1 MLAAVLGMS
10 VQSCSKDDYQSRIK
24 ELIINENNYKFDS
37 DGGSYEKEYRGEDLS
52 CFKVSSNAD
61 WCTATIDFAKSTMT
75 VIVDENETFDPRTAT
90 VTISDIVD
98 GVSKRSFTVSQGQC
112 DAIQTGQNSYKV
124 KTDGGTVSIKLLT
137 NVSYKVAVTY
147 DEVAKDWITVRSQ
160 TRGLVEKTVELDVA
174 KNTSQQDR
182 NAAVRIY
189 DEKSGVENRVLI
201 TQEFTDYMDID
212 PIEYEID
219 ERGGIVSV
227 NVKSNA
233 DWDCFVEPE
242 DTWVKKQTVK
252 TVSDEIKT
260 QSFTISPFTEKKTK
274 RVTTVSFSNYF
285 NKEIDVTIT
294 QTHYLYFED
303 SSVELMKGE
312 SKTLTPVNEKKWG
325 LTWSSSDESVATV
338 DENGKVTGVAGG
350 GAVITVTSEDGNHT
364 DQIAISVQEPKD
376 LKDNLVGSNEPGY
389 ESVDG
394 VKVMTSLDCTITNNS
409 DNTIQLDEVS
419 LYCDGEYKK
428 SKALNRTLNKEGGSY
443 TYTFPIDIEYEE
455 IPDNPEEGG
464 KPSEGESTEEKS
476 NDESSNGSRAGTRDD
491 SETKKKPKENTH
503 KYQVVWDYTYGGEKF
518 KFYYPE
524 STETKKASTR
534 RKNKS
539 YNKTIQRLQKKYI
552 K

>member
-1 MLAAVLGMS
+1 MKTIRLIGMCILAAMLGMS

-52 CFKVSSNAD
+52 CYKITSNAD
-61 WCTATIDFAKSTMT
+61 WCKASIDFAKSTMT

-112 DAIQTGQNSYKV
+112 DAIQTGENSYTV
-124 KTDGGTVSIKLLT
+124 KTDGGTVSIKVQS

-174 KNTSQQDR
+174 KNTSQKVR

-189 DEKSGVENRVLI
+189 DEKSGVEDRVLI

-274 RVTTVSFSNYF
+274 RVTIVSFSNYF
-285 NKEIDVTIT
+285 DKEVDVTIT

-338 DENGKVTGVAGG
+338 DENGKVTAVAGG

-364 DQIAISVQEPKD
+364 DQIAVSVQEPKD

-389 ESVDG
+389 ESVLG

-455 IPDNPEEGG
+455 IPDNPEEEE

-491 SETKKKPKENTH
+491 SETKGKPKVNTH

-518 KFYYPE
+518 KFTYPE
-524 STETKKASTR
+524 STSSTKASTR
-534 RKNKS
+534 RAS
-539 YNKTIQRLQKKYI
+539 TRRR
-552 K
+552 

>member
-37 DGGSYEKEYRGEDLS
+37 DGGSYKREYRGEDLS

-112 DAIQTGQNSYKV
+112 DAIQTGKNSYKV

-137 NVSYKVAVTY
+137 NVSYKVAVIY

-274 RVTTVSFSNYF
+274 RVTTVTFSNYF
-285 NKEIDVTIT
+285 NKEVDVTIT

-534 RKNKS
+534 RAS
-539 YNKTIQRLQKKYI
+539 TRRR
-552 K
+552 

>member
-1 MLAAVLGMS
+1 MKTIKLIGMCILAAVLGMS

-37 DGGSYEKEYRGEDLS
+37 DGGSYKREYRGEDLS

-75 VIVDENETFDPRTAT
+75 VTVDENETFDPRTAT
-90 VTISDIVD
+90 VTISDVVD
-98 GVSKRSFTVSQGQC
+98 GVSKRTFTVSQAQC
-112 DAIQTGQNSYKV
+112 DAIQTGKNSYTV
-124 KTDGGTVSIKLLT
+124 KTDGGTVSIKVQS
-137 NVSYKVAVTY
+137 NVSYKVDIAY
-147 DEVAKDWITVRSQ
+147 DEVAKDWITVPSSK
-160 TRGLVEKTVELDVA
+160 TRGLVETTVVLEVA
-174 KNTSQQDR
+174 KNTSQKVR

-189 DEKSGVENRVLI
+189 NEKSGVEDRVLI
-201 TQEFTDYMDID
+201 TQEFTDYLDID

-219 ERGGIVSV
+219 ERGGTVSV

-242 DTWVKKQTVK
+242 DTWAKKQTVK

-260 QSFTISPFTEKKTK
+260 QSFTISPFTEKKSK

-285 NKEIDVTIT
+285 DKEIDVTIT

-312 SKTLTPVNEKKWG
+312 SKTLTPVNVKKWG

-389 ESVDG
+389 TYIDDI
-394 VKVMTSLDCTITNNS
+394 KVMNSLKCTITNNS
-409 DNTIQLDEVS
+409 ENSILLNEVT
-419 LYCDGEYKK
+419 LYRDG
-428 SKALNRTLNKEGGSY
+428 KALEAYSLNELVDGNGGKFFY
-443 TYTFPIDIEYEE
+443 KFDIEIEYEE
-455 IPDNPEEGG
+455 IPDNPKEEE

-476 NDESSNGSRAGTRDD
+476 TDESSNGSRAGTRDD

-518 KFYYPE
+518 KFTYPE

-534 RKNKS
+534 RAS
-539 YNKTIQRLQKKYI
+539 TRRR
-552 K
+552 

>member
-1 MLAAVLGMS
+1 
-10 VQSCSKDDYQSRIK
+10 
-24 ELIINENNYKFDS
+24 
-37 DGGSYEKEYRGEDLS
+37 
-52 CFKVSSNAD
+52 
-61 WCTATIDFAKSTMT
+61 MT
-75 VIVDENETFDPRTAT
+75 VTVDENETFDPRTAT

-112 DAIQTGQNSYKV
+112 DAIQTGENSYTV

-137 NVSYKVAVTY
+137 NVSYKVAITY

-174 KNTSQQDR
+174 KNTSQKVR
-182 NAAVRIY
+182 NASVRIY
-189 DEKSGVENRVLI
+189 DEKSGVEDRVLI

-274 RVTTVSFSNYF
+274 RVTIVSFSNYF

-312 SKTLTPVNEKKWG
+312 SKTLTPVNEKKWK

-455 IPDNPEEGG
+455 IPDNPEEEE

-534 RKNKS
+534 RAS
-539 YNKTIQRLQKKYI
+539 TRRR
-552 K
+552 

>member
-1 MLAAVLGMS
+1 MKTIKLIGMCILAAVLGMS

-52 CFKVSSNAD
+52 CYKITSNAD
-61 WCTATIDFAKSTMT
+61 WCKASIDFAKSTMT

-112 DAIQTGQNSYKV
+112 DAIQTGENSYTV

-174 KNTSQQDR
+174 KNTSQKVR
-182 NAAVRIY
+182 NASVRIY
-189 DEKSGVENRVLI
+189 DEKSGVEDRVLI

-274 RVTTVSFSNYF
+274 RVTIVSFSNYF
-285 NKEIDVTIT
+285 DKEIDVTIT

-455 IPDNPEEGG
+455 IPDNPEEGE

-534 RKNKS
+534 RAS
-539 YNKTIQRLQKKYI
+539 TRRR
-552 K
+552 

>member
-1 MLAAVLGMS
+1 MKTIKLIGMCILAAVLGMS

-37 DGGSYEKEYRGEDLS
+37 DGGSYKREYRGEDLS

-75 VIVDENETFDPRTAT
+75 VTVDENETFDPRTAT
-90 VTISDIVD
+90 VTISDVVD
-98 GVSKRSFTVSQGQC
+98 GVSKRTFTVSQAQC
-112 DAIQTGQNSYKV
+112 DAIQTGKNSYTV
-124 KTDGGTVSIKLLT
+124 KTDGGTVSIKVQS
-137 NVSYKVAVTY
+137 NVSYKVDIAY
-147 DEVAKDWITVRSQ
+147 DEVAKDWITVPSSK
-160 TRGLVEKTVELDVA
+160 TRGLVETTVVLEVA
-174 KNTSQQDR
+174 KNTSQKVR

-189 DEKSGVENRVLI
+189 NEKSGVEDRVLI
-201 TQEFTDYMDID
+201 TQEFTDYLDID

-219 ERGGIVSV
+219 ERGGTVSV

-242 DTWVKKQTVK
+242 DTWAKKQTVK

-260 QSFTISPFTEKKTK
+260 QSFTISPFTEKKSK

-312 SKTLTPVNEKKWG
+312 SKTLTPVNVKKWG

-389 ESVDG
+389 TYIDDI
-394 VKVMTSLDCTITNNS
+394 KVMNSLKCTITNNS
-409 DNTIQLDEVS
+409 ENSILLNEVT
-419 LYCDGEYKK
+419 LYRDG
-428 SKALNRTLNKEGGSY
+428 KALEAYSLNELVDGNGGKFFY
-443 TYTFPIDIEYEE
+443 KFDIEIEYEE
-455 IPDNPEEGG
+455 IPDNPKEEE

-476 NDESSNGSRAGTRDD
+476 TDESSNGSRAGTRDD

-518 KFYYPE
+518 KFTYPE

-534 RKNKS
+534 RAS
-539 YNKTIQRLQKKYI
+539 TRRR
-552 K
+552 

>member
-1 MLAAVLGMS
+1 MKTIKLIGMCMLAAVLGMS

-112 DAIQTGQNSYKV
+112 DAIQTGKNSYKV

-137 NVSYKVAVTY
+137 NVSYKVAVIY

-174 KNTSQQDR
+174 KNTSQKDR

-189 DEKSGVENRVLI
+189 DEKSGVEDRVLI

-534 RKNKS
+534 RAS
-539 YNKTIQRLQKKYI
+539 TRRR
-552 K
+552 

>member
-1 MLAAVLGMS
+1 MKTIKLIGMCILAAVLGMS

-52 CFKVSSNAD
+52 CYKITSNAD
-61 WCTATIDFAKSTMT
+61 WCKASIDFAKSTMT

-112 DAIQTGQNSYKV
+112 DAIQTGENSYTV

-174 KNTSQQDR
+174 KNTSQKVR
-182 NAAVRIY
+182 NASVRIY
-189 DEKSGVENRVLI
+189 DEKSGVEDRVLI
-201 TQEFTDYMDID
+201 TQEFKDYMDID

-242 DTWVKKQTVK
+242 DTWAKKQTVK

-260 QSFTISPFTEKKTK
+260 QTFTISPFTEKKTK
-274 RVTTVSFSNYF
+274 RVTTVTFSNYF
-285 NKEIDVTIT
+285 DKEVDVTIT

-491 SETKKKPKENTH
+491 SETKKKPKDMEVRSLN
-503 KYQVVWDYTYGGEKF
+503 
-518 KFYYPE
+518 
-524 STETKKASTR
+524 S
-534 RKNKS
+534 
-539 YNKTIQRLQKKYI
+539 TIQNQRRLKKHLPAELLPEGDNL
-552 K
+552 

>member
-1 MLAAVLGMS
+1 MKTIKLIGMCILAAVLGMS

-24 ELIINENNYKFDS
+24 ELIINENNYNFDS
-37 DGGSYEKEYRGEDLS
+37 DGGSYKREYRGEDLS

-75 VIVDENETFDPRTAT
+75 VTVDENETFDPRTAT
-90 VTISDIVD
+90 VTISDVVD
-98 GVSKRSFTVSQGQC
+98 GVSKRTFTVSQAQC
-112 DAIQTGQNSYKV
+112 DAIQTGKNSYTV
-124 KTDGGTVSIKLLT
+124 KTDGGTVSIKVQS
-137 NVSYKVAVTY
+137 NVSYKVDIAY
-147 DEVAKDWITVRSQ
+147 DEVAKDWITVPSSK
-160 TRGLVEKTVELDVA
+160 TRGLVETTVVLEVA
-174 KNTSQQDR
+174 KNTSQKVR

-189 DEKSGVENRVLI
+189 NEKSGVEDRVLI
-201 TQEFTDYMDID
+201 TQEFTDYLDID

-219 ERGGIVSV
+219 ERGGTVSV

-242 DTWVKKQTVK
+242 DTWAKKQTVK

-260 QSFTISPFTEKKTK
+260 QSFTISPFTEKKSK

-285 NKEIDVTIT
+285 DKEIDVTIT

-312 SKTLTPVNEKKWG
+312 SKTLTPVNVKKWG

-389 ESVDG
+389 TYIDDI
-394 VKVMTSLDCTITNNS
+394 KVMNSLKCTITNNS
-409 DNTIQLDEVS
+409 ENSILLNEVT
-419 LYCDGEYKK
+419 LYRDG
-428 SKALNRTLNKEGGSY
+428 KALEAYSLNELVDGNGGKFFY
-443 TYTFPIDIEYEE
+443 KFDIEIEYEE
-455 IPDNPEEGG
+455 IPDNPKEEE

-476 NDESSNGSRAGTRDD
+476 TDESSNGSRAGTRDD

-518 KFYYPE
+518 KFTYPE

-534 RKNKS
+534 RAS
-539 YNKTIQRLQKKYI
+539 TRRR
-552 K
+552 

>member
-1 MLAAVLGMS
+1 MKTIKLIGMCILAAVLGMS

-52 CFKVSSNAD
+52 CYKITSNAD
-61 WCTATIDFAKSTMT
+61 WCKASIDFAKSTMT

-112 DAIQTGQNSYKV
+112 DAIQTGENSYTV

-174 KNTSQQDR
+174 KNTSQKDR
-182 NAAVRIY
+182 NASVRIY
-189 DEKSGVENRVLI
+189 DEKSGVEDRVLI
-201 TQEFTDYMDID
+201 TQEFKDYMDID

-242 DTWVKKQTVK
+242 DTWAKKQTVK

-260 QSFTISPFTEKKTK
+260 QTFTISPFTEKKTK
-274 RVTTVSFSNYF
+274 RVTTVTFSNYF
-285 NKEIDVTIT
+285 DKEVDVTIT

-534 RKNKS
+534 RAS
-539 YNKTIQRLQKKYI
+539 TRRR
-552 K
+552 

>member
-1 MLAAVLGMS
+1 MKTIKLIGMCMLAAVLGMS

-37 DGGSYEKEYRGEDLS
+37 DGGSYKREYRGEDLS

-112 DAIQTGQNSYKV
+112 DAIQTGKNSYKV

-147 DEVAKDWITVRSQ
+147 DEVAKDWITVSSQ

-174 KNTSQQDR
+174 KNTSQKDR

-189 DEKSGVENRVLI
+189 DEKSGVEDRVLI

-274 RVTTVSFSNYF
+274 RVTIVSFSNYF

-312 SKTLTPVNEKKWG
+312 SMTLTPVNVKKWG

-409 DNTIQLDEVS
+409 DNTIQLNEVS

-518 KFYYPE
+518 KFTYPE
-524 STETKKASTR
+524 STGSTKASTR
-534 RKNKS
+534 RAS
-539 YNKTIQRLQKKYI
+539 TRRR
-552 K
+552 

>member
-52 CFKVSSNAD
+52 CYKITSDAD
-61 WCTATIDFAKSTMT
+61 WCKASIDFAKSTMT

-112 DAIQTGQNSYKV
+112 DAIQTGENSYTV

-174 KNTSQQDR
+174 KNTSQKVR
-182 NAAVRIY
+182 NASVRIY
-189 DEKSGVENRVLI
+189 DEKSGVEDRVLI

-274 RVTTVSFSNYF
+274 RVTIVSFSNYF
-285 NKEIDVTIT
+285 DKEVDVTIT

-312 SKTLTPVNEKKWG
+312 SKTLTPVNEKKWK

-338 DENGKVTGVAGG
+338 DENGKVTAVAGG

-364 DQIAISVQEPKD
+364 DQIAVSVQEPKD
-376 LKDNLVGSNEPGY
+376 LKDNLVGSHEAEYKY
-389 ESVDG
+389 EDG
-394 VKVMTSLDCTITNNS
+394 VKVLSSLAYTITNNS
-409 DNTIQLDEVS
+409 EYTIGLNEVT
-419 LYCDGEYKK
+419 LYCDGNPIDGKTP
-428 SKALNRTLNKEGGSY
+428 NRSISAGGSY
-443 TYTFPIDIEYEE
+443 TSTFLIETEYEE
-455 IPDNPEEGG
+455 IPDNPEEEE
-464 KPSEGESTEEKS
+464 KPSEGESTEENS

-503 KYQVVWDYTYGGEKF
+503 KYYVVWDYTYGGENF
-518 KFYYPE
+518 KFTYPE

-534 RKNKS
+534 RAS
-539 YNKTIQRLQKKYI
+539 TRRR
-552 K
+552 

>member
-52 CFKVSSNAD
+52 CYKITSNAD
-61 WCTATIDFAKSTMT
+61 WCKASIDFAKSTMT

-112 DAIQTGQNSYKV
+112 DAIQTGKNSYKV

-174 KNTSQQDR
+174 KNTSQKDR

-189 DEKSGVENRVLI
+189 DEKSGVEDRVLI

-350 GAVITVTSEDGNHT
+350 GAVITVTSEDGDHT

-534 RKNKS
+534 RAS
-539 YNKTIQRLQKKYI
+539 TRRR
-552 K
+552 

>member
-1 MLAAVLGMS
+1 
-10 VQSCSKDDYQSRIK
+10 
-24 ELIINENNYKFDS
+24 
-37 DGGSYEKEYRGEDLS
+37 
-52 CFKVSSNAD
+52 
-61 WCTATIDFAKSTMT
+61 
-75 VIVDENETFDPRTAT
+75 
-90 VTISDIVD
+90 
-98 GVSKRSFTVSQGQC
+98 
-112 DAIQTGQNSYKV
+112 
-124 KTDGGTVSIKLLT
+124 
-137 NVSYKVAVTY
+137 
-147 DEVAKDWITVRSQ
+147 
-160 TRGLVEKTVELDVA
+160 
-174 KNTSQQDR
+174 
-182 NAAVRIY
+182 
-189 DEKSGVENRVLI
+189 
-201 TQEFTDYMDID
+201 
-212 PIEYEID
+212 
-219 ERGGIVSV
+219 
-227 NVKSNA
+227 
-233 DWDCFVEPE
+233 
-242 DTWVKKQTVK
+242 
-252 TVSDEIKT
+252 
-260 QSFTISPFTEKKTK
+260 
-274 RVTTVSFSNYF
+274 VSFSNYF
-285 NKEIDVTIT
+285 DKEIDVTIT

-312 SKTLTPVNEKKWG
+312 SKTLTPVNVKKWE

-338 DENGKVTGVAGG
+338 DENGKVTAVAGG
-350 GAVITVTSEDGNHT
+350 GAVITVTSKDGNHT
-364 DQIAISVQEPKD
+364 DQIAVSVQEPKD

-534 RKNKS
+534 RAS
-539 YNKTIQRLQKKYI
+539 TRRR
-552 K
+552 

>member
-1 MLAAVLGMS
+1 MKTIKLIGMCILAAVLGMS

-37 DGGSYEKEYRGEDLS
+37 DGGSYKREYRGEDLS

-112 DAIQTGQNSYKV
+112 DAIQTGKNSYKV

-137 NVSYKVAVTY
+137 NVSYKVAVIY

-274 RVTTVSFSNYF
+274 RVTTVTFSNYF
-285 NKEIDVTIT
+285 NKEVDVTIT

-534 RKNKS
+534 RAS
-539 YNKTIQRLQKKYI
+539 TRRR
-552 K
+552 

>member
-52 CFKVSSNAD
+52 CYKITSNAD
-61 WCTATIDFAKSTMT
+61 WCKASIDFAKSTMT

-112 DAIQTGQNSYKV
+112 DAIQTGENSYTV

-174 KNTSQQDR
+174 KNTSQKVR
-182 NAAVRIY
+182 NASVRIY
-189 DEKSGVENRVLI
+189 DEKSGVEDRVLI

-274 RVTTVSFSNYF
+274 RVTIVSFSNYF
-285 NKEIDVTIT
+285 DKEIDVTIT

-312 SKTLTPVNEKKWG
+312 SKTLTPVNEKKWK

-338 DENGKVTGVAGG
+338 DENGKVTAVAGG

-376 LKDNLVGSNEPGY
+376 LKDNLVGSHEAEYKY
-389 ESVDG
+389 EDG
-394 VKVMTSLDCTITNNS
+394 VKVLSSLAYTITNNS
-409 DNTIQLDEVS
+409 EYTIGLNEVT
-419 LYCDGEYKK
+419 LYCDGNPIDGKTP
-428 SKALNRTLNKEGGSY
+428 NRSISAGGSY
-443 TYTFPIDIEYEE
+443 TSTFLIKTEYEE
-455 IPDNPEEGG
+455 IPDNPEEEE
-464 KPSEGESTEEKS
+464 KPSDGESTEENS
-476 NDESSNGSRAGTRDD
+476 TDESSNGSRAGTRDD
-491 SETKKKPKENTH
+491 SETKGKPKVNTH
-503 KYQVVWDYTYGGEKF
+503 KYYVVWDYTYGGKPF
-518 KFYYPE
+518 KFTYPE
-524 STETKKASTR
+524 SIETTKASTR
-534 RKNKS
+534 RAS
-539 YNKTIQRLQKKYI
+539 TRRR
-552 K
+552 

>member
-37 DGGSYEKEYRGEDLS
+37 DGGSYKREYRGEDLS

-112 DAIQTGQNSYKV
+112 DAIQTGKNSYKV

-174 KNTSQQDR
+174 KNTSQKDR

-189 DEKSGVENRVLI
+189 DEKSGVEDRVLI

-274 RVTTVSFSNYF
+274 RVTIVSFSNYF
-285 NKEIDVTIT
+285 NKEVDVTIT

-534 RKNKS
+534 RAS
-539 YNKTIQRLQKKYI
+539 TRRR
-552 K
+552 

>member
-1 MLAAVLGMS
+1 MKTIKLIGVCMLAAVLGMS

-112 DAIQTGQNSYKV
+112 DAIQTGKNSYKV

-137 NVSYKVAVTY
+137 NVSYKVAVIY

-174 KNTSQQDR
+174 KNTSQKDR

-260 QSFTISPFTEKKTK
+260 QTFTISPFTEKKTK

-534 RKNKS
+534 RAS
-539 YNKTIQRLQKKYI
+539 TRRR
-552 K
+552 

>member
-174 KNTSQQDR
+174 KNTSQKDR

-189 DEKSGVENRVLI
+189 DEKSGVEDRVLI

-274 RVTTVSFSNYF
+274 RVTIVSFSNYF
-285 NKEIDVTIT
+285 DKEIDVTIT

-325 LTWSSSDESVATV
+325 VTWSSSDESVATV

-534 RKNKS
+534 RAS
-539 YNKTIQRLQKKYI
+539 TRRR
-552 K
+552 

>member
-1 MLAAVLGMS
+1 MKTIKLIGMCMLAAVLGMS

-52 CFKVSSNAD
+52 CYKITSNAD
-61 WCTATIDFAKSTMT
+61 WCKASIDFAKSTMT

-112 DAIQTGQNSYKV
+112 DAIQTGENSYTV

-174 KNTSQQDR
+174 KNTSQKVR
-182 NAAVRIY
+182 NASVRIY
-189 DEKSGVENRVLI
+189 DEKSGVEDRVLI

-260 QSFTISPFTEKKTK
+260 QSFTISPFTEKKAK
-274 RVTTVSFSNYF
+274 RVTIVSFSNYF
-285 NKEIDVTIT
+285 DKEIDVTIT

-312 SKTLTPVNEKKWG
+312 SKTLTPVNVKKWG

-376 LKDNLVGSNEPGY
+376 LKDNLVGSHEAEYKY
-389 ESVDG
+389 EDG
-394 VKVMTSLDCTITNNS
+394 VKVLSSLAYTITNNS
-409 DNTIQLDEVS
+409 EYTIGLNEVT
-419 LYCDGEYKK
+419 LYCDGNPIDGKTP
-428 SKALNRTLNKEGGSY
+428 NRSISAGGSY
-443 TYTFPIDIEYEE
+443 TSTFLIKTEYEE
-455 IPDNPEEGG
+455 IPDNPEEEE
-464 KPSEGESTEEKS
+464 KPSDGESTEENS
-476 NDESSNGSRAGTRDD
+476 TDESSNGSRAGTRDD
-491 SETKKKPKENTH
+491 SETKGKPKVNTH
-503 KYQVVWDYTYGGEKF
+503 KYYVVWDYTYGGKPF
-518 KFYYPE
+518 KFTYPE
-524 STETKKASTR
+524 SIETTKASTR
-534 RKNKS
+534 RAS
-539 YNKTIQRLQKKYI
+539 TRRR
-552 K
+552 

>member
-1 MLAAVLGMS
+1 MKTIKLIGMCILAAVLGMS

-37 DGGSYEKEYRGEDLS
+37 DGGSYAKEYRGEDLS
-52 CFKVSSNAD
+52 CYKITSNAD
-61 WCTATIDFAKSTMT
+61 WCKASIDFAKSTMT

-112 DAIQTGQNSYKV
+112 DAIQTGENSYTV

-174 KNTSQQDR
+174 KNTSQKVR

-189 DEKSGVENRVLI
+189 DEKSGVEDRVLI

-233 DWDCFVEPE
+233 DWDCFVNPE
-242 DTWVKKQTVK
+242 DTWAKIQTVK

-260 QSFTISPFTEKKTK
+260 QTFTISPFTEKKTK

-312 SKTLTPVNEKKWG
+312 SKTLTPVNEKKWK

-364 DQIAISVQEPKD
+364 DQIAVSVQEPKD
-376 LKDNLVGSNEPGY
+376 LKDNLVGSNDPGY
-389 ESVDG
+389 TYIDDI
-394 VKVMTSLDCTITNNS
+394 KVMNSLKCTITNNS
-409 DNTIQLDEVS
+409 ENSIQLNEVT
-419 LYCDGEYKK
+419 LYRDG
-428 SKALNRTLNKEGGSY
+428 KALESYSLNELVDGNGGKYSY
-443 TYTFPIDIEYEE
+443 KFDIEIEYEE
-455 IPDNPEEGG
+455 IPDNPEEEE
-464 KPSEGESTEEKS
+464 KPSEGESTEENS

-518 KFYYPE
+518 KFTYPE

-534 RKNKS
+534 RAS
-539 YNKTIQRLQKKYI
+539 TRRR
-552 K
+552 

>member
-1 MLAAVLGMS
+1 MKTIKLIGMCILAAVLGMS

-52 CFKVSSNAD
+52 CYKITSNAD
-61 WCTATIDFAKSTMT
+61 WCKASIDFAKSTMT

-112 DAIQTGQNSYKV
+112 DAIQTGTNSYTV
-124 KTDGGTVSIKLLT
+124 KTDGGTVSIKVQS
-137 NVSYKVAVTY
+137 NVSYKVDIAY
-147 DEVAKDWITVRSQ
+147 DEVAKDWITVPSSK
-160 TRGLVEKTVELDVA
+160 TRGLVETTVVLEVA
-174 KNTSQQDR
+174 KNTSQKVR

-189 DEKSGVENRVLI
+189 NEKSGVEDRVLI
-201 TQEFTDYMDID
+201 TQEFTDYLDID

-219 ERGGIVSV
+219 ERGGTVSV

-242 DTWVKKQTVK
+242 DTWAKKQTVK

-260 QSFTISPFTEKKTK
+260 QSFTISPFTEKKSK

-312 SKTLTPVNEKKWG
+312 SKTLTPVNVKKWG

-389 ESVDG
+389 TYIDDI
-394 VKVMTSLDCTITNNS
+394 KVMNSLKCTITNNS
-409 DNTIQLDEVS
+409 ENSILLNEVT
-419 LYCDGEYKK
+419 LYRDG
-428 SKALNRTLNKEGGSY
+428 KALEAYSLNELVDGNGGKFFY
-443 TYTFPIDIEYEE
+443 KFDIEIEYEE
-455 IPDNPEEGG
+455 IPDNPKEEE

-476 NDESSNGSRAGTRDD
+476 TDESSNGSRAGTRDD

-518 KFYYPE
+518 KFIYPE

-534 RKNKS
+534 RAS
-539 YNKTIQRLQKKYI
+539 TRRR
-552 K
+552 

>member
-1 MLAAVLGMS
+1 
-10 VQSCSKDDYQSRIK
+10 
-24 ELIINENNYKFDS
+24 
-37 DGGSYEKEYRGEDLS
+37 
-52 CFKVSSNAD
+52 
-61 WCTATIDFAKSTMT
+61 MT
-75 VIVDENETFDPRTAT
+75 VTVDENETFDPRTAT
-90 VTISDIVD
+90 VTISDVVD
-98 GVSKRSFTVSQGQC
+98 GVSKRTFTVSQAQC
-112 DAIQTGQNSYKV
+112 DAIQTGTNSYTV
-124 KTDGGTVSIKLLT
+124 KTDGGTVSIKVQS

-147 DEVAKDWITVRSQ
+147 DEVAKDWITIPSSK
-160 TRGLVEKTVELDVA
+160 TRGLVETTVVLEVA
-174 KNTSQQDR
+174 KNTSQEVR
-182 NAAVRIY
+182 NASVRIY
-189 DEKSGVENRVLI
+189 DEKSGVEDRVLI
-201 TQEFTDYMDID
+201 TQEFTDYLDID

-219 ERGGIVSV
+219 ERGGTVSV

-260 QSFTISPFTEKKTK
+260 QSFTISPFTEKKSK

-312 SKTLTPVNEKKWG
+312 SKTLTPVNVKKWG

-389 ESVDG
+389 TYIDDI
-394 VKVMTSLDCTITNNS
+394 KVMNSLKCTITNNS
-409 DNTIQLDEVS
+409 ENSILLNEVT
-419 LYCDGEYKK
+419 LYRDG
-428 SKALNRTLNKEGGSY
+428 KALEAYSLNELVDGNGGKFFY
-443 TYTFPIDIEYEE
+443 KFDIEIEYEE
-455 IPDNPEEGG
+455 IPDNPKEEE

-476 NDESSNGSRAGTRDD
+476 TDESSNGSRAGTRDD

-518 KFYYPE
+518 KFTYPE

-534 RKNKS
+534 RAS
-539 YNKTIQRLQKKYI
+539 TRRR
-552 K
+552 

>member
-112 DAIQTGQNSYKV
+112 DAIQTGKNSYKV

-137 NVSYKVAVTY
+137 NVSYKVAVIY

-174 KNTSQQDR
+174 KNTSQKDR

-189 DEKSGVENRVLI
+189 DEKSGVEDRVLI

-274 RVTTVSFSNYF
+274 RVTIVSFSNYF
-285 NKEIDVTIT
+285 DKEIDVTIT

-534 RKNKS
+534 RAS
-539 YNKTIQRLQKKYI
+539 TRRR
-552 K
+552 

>member
-1 MLAAVLGMS
+1 MKTIKLIGMCILAAVLGMS

-37 DGGSYEKEYRGEDLS
+37 DGGSYKREYRGEDLS

-75 VIVDENETFDPRTAT
+75 VTVDENETFDPRTAT
-90 VTISDIVD
+90 VTISDVVD
-98 GVSKRSFTVSQGQC
+98 GVSKRTFTVSQAQC
-112 DAIQTGQNSYKV
+112 DAIQTGKNSYTV
-124 KTDGGTVSIKLLT
+124 KTDGGTVSIKVQS
-137 NVSYKVAVTY
+137 NVSYKVDIAY
-147 DEVAKDWITVRSQ
+147 DEVAKDWITVPSSK
-160 TRGLVEKTVELDVA
+160 TRGLVETTVVLEVA
-174 KNTSQQDR
+174 KNTSQKVR

-189 DEKSGVENRVLI
+189 NEKSGVEDRVLI
-201 TQEFTDYMDID
+201 TQEFTDYLDID

-219 ERGGIVSV
+219 ERGGTVSV

-242 DTWVKKQTVK
+242 DTWAKKQTVK

-260 QSFTISPFTEKKTK
+260 QSFTISPFTEKKSK

-312 SKTLTPVNEKKWG
+312 SKTLTPVNVKKWG

-389 ESVDG
+389 TYIDDI
-394 VKVMTSLDCTITNNS
+394 KVMNSLKCTITNNS
-409 DNTIQLDEVS
+409 ENSILLNEVTLYRDGKALEAYSLDELV
-419 LYCDGEYKK
+419 DGNGGKFFYKFDI
-428 SKALNRTLNKEGGSY
+428 E
-443 TYTFPIDIEYEE
+443 IEYEE
-455 IPDNPEEGG
+455 IPDNPKEEE

-476 NDESSNGSRAGTRDD
+476 TDESSNGSRAGTRDD

-518 KFYYPE
+518 KFTYPE

-534 RKNKS
+534 RAS
-539 YNKTIQRLQKKYI
+539 TRRR
-552 K
+552 

>member
-1 MLAAVLGMS
+1 MKTIKLIGMCILAAVLGMS

-52 CFKVSSNAD
+52 CYKITSNAD
-61 WCTATIDFAKSTMT
+61 WCKASIDFAKSTMI

-112 DAIQTGQNSYKV
+112 DAIQTGKNSYKV
-124 KTDGGTVSIKLLT
+124 KTDGGTVSIKVQS
-137 NVSYKVAVTY
+137 NVSYKVDIAY
-147 DEVAKDWITVRSQ
+147 DEVAKDWITIPSSK
-160 TRGLVEKTVELDVA
+160 TRGLVETTVVLEVA
-174 KNTSQQDR
+174 KNTSQKVR
-182 NAAVRIY
+182 NASVRIY
-189 DEKSGVENRVLI
+189 DEKSGVEDRVLI

-274 RVTTVSFSNYF
+274 RVTIVSFSNYF
-285 NKEIDVTIT
+285 DKEVDVTIT

-312 SKTLTPVNEKKWG
+312 SKTLTPVNVKKWG

-491 SETKKKPKENTH
+491 SETKGKPKVNTH

-518 KFYYPE
+518 KFTYPE
-524 STETKKASTR
+524 STSSTKASTR
-534 RKNKS
+534 R
-539 YNKTIQRLQKKYI
+539 R
-552 K
+552 

>member
-1 MLAAVLGMS
+1 MKTIKLIGVCMLAAVLGMS

-37 DGGSYEKEYRGEDLS
+37 DGGSYKREYRGEDLS

-112 DAIQTGQNSYKV
+112 DAIQTGKNSYKV

-137 NVSYKVAVTY
+137 NVSYKVAVIY

-274 RVTTVSFSNYF
+274 RVTTVTFSNYF
-285 NKEIDVTIT
+285 NKEVDVTIT

-534 RKNKS
+534 RAS
-539 YNKTIQRLQKKYI
+539 TRRR
-552 K
+552 

>member
-1 MLAAVLGMS
+1 MKTIKLIGMCILAAVLGMS

-52 CFKVSSNAD
+52 CYKITSNAD
-61 WCTATIDFAKSTMT
+61 WCKASIDFAKSTMT

-112 DAIQTGQNSYKV
+112 DAIQTGENSYTV

-174 KNTSQQDR
+174 KNTSQKVR
-182 NAAVRIY
+182 NASVRIY
-189 DEKSGVENRVLI
+189 DEKSGVEDRVLI
-201 TQEFTDYMDID
+201 TQEFKDYMDID

-242 DTWVKKQTVK
+242 DTWAKKQTVK

-260 QSFTISPFTEKKTK
+260 QTFTISPFTEKKTK
-274 RVTTVSFSNYF
+274 RVTTVTFSNYF
-285 NKEIDVTIT
+285 DKEVDVTIT

-534 RKNKS
+534 RAS
-539 YNKTIQRLQKKYI
+539 TRRR
-552 K
+552 

>member
-52 CFKVSSNAD
+52 CYKITSNAD
-61 WCTATIDFAKSTMT
+61 WCKASIDFAKSTMT

-112 DAIQTGQNSYKV
+112 DAIQTGENSYTV

-174 KNTSQQDR
+174 KNTSQKVR
-182 NAAVRIY
+182 NASVRIY
-189 DEKSGVENRVLI
+189 DEKSGVEDRVLI

-260 QSFTISPFTEKKTK
+260 QSFTISPFTEKKAK
-274 RVTTVSFSNYF
+274 RVTIVSFSNYF
-285 NKEIDVTIT
+285 DKEIDVTIT

-312 SKTLTPVNEKKWG
+312 SKTLTPVNVKKWG

-376 LKDNLVGSNEPGY
+376 LKDNLVGSHEAEYKY
-389 ESVDG
+389 EDG
-394 VKVMTSLDCTITNNS
+394 VKVLSSLAYTITNNS
-409 DNTIQLDEVS
+409 EYTIGLNEVT
-419 LYCDGEYKK
+419 LYCDGNPIDGKTP
-428 SKALNRTLNKEGGSY
+428 NRSISAGGSY
-443 TYTFPIDIEYEE
+443 TSTFLIKTEYEE
-455 IPDNPEEGG
+455 IPDNPEEEE
-464 KPSEGESTEEKS
+464 KPSDGESTEENS
-476 NDESSNGSRAGTRDD
+476 TDESSNGSRAGTRDD
-491 SETKKKPKENTH
+491 SETKGKPKVNTH
-503 KYQVVWDYTYGGEKF
+503 KYYVVWDYTYGGKPF
-518 KFYYPE
+518 KFTYPE
-524 STETKKASTR
+524 SIETTKASTR
-534 RKNKS
+534 RAS
-539 YNKTIQRLQKKYI
+539 TRRR
-552 K
+552 

>member
-1 MLAAVLGMS
+1 MKTIKLIGMCILAAVLGMS

-24 ELIINENNYKFDS
+24 ELIINDENNYKFDS

-52 CFKVSSNAD
+52 CYKITSNAD
-61 WCTATIDFAKSTMT
+61 WCKASIDFAKSTMT

-112 DAIQTGQNSYKV
+112 DAIQTGENSYTV

-174 KNTSQQDR
+174 KNTSQKVR
-182 NAAVRIY
+182 NASVRIY
-189 DEKSGVENRVLI
+189 DEKSGVEDRVLI
-201 TQEFTDYMDID
+201 TQEFKDYMDID

-242 DTWVKKQTVK
+242 DTWAKKQTVK

-260 QSFTISPFTEKKTK
+260 QTFTISPFTEKKTK
-274 RVTTVSFSNYF
+274 RVTTVTFSNYF
-285 NKEIDVTIT
+285 DKEVDVTIT

-534 RKNKS
+534 RAS
-539 YNKTIQRLQKKYI
+539 TRRR
-552 K
+552 

>member
-1 MLAAVLGMS
+1 MKTIKLIGMCILAAVLGMS

-52 CFKVSSNAD
+52 CYKITSNAD
-61 WCTATIDFAKSTMT
+61 WCKASIDFAKSTMT

-112 DAIQTGQNSYKV
+112 DAIQTGTNSYKV
-124 KTDGGTVSIKLLT
+124 KTDGGTVSIKVQS
-137 NVSYKVAVTY
+137 NVSYKVDIAY
-147 DEVAKDWITVRSQ
+147 DEVAKDWITIPSSK
-160 TRGLVEKTVELDVA
+160 TRGLVETTVVLEVA
-174 KNTSQQDR
+174 KNTSQKDR

-189 DEKSGVENRVLI
+189 DEKSGVEDRVLI

-233 DWDCFVEPE
+233 DWDCFVNPE
-242 DTWVKKQTVK
+242 DTWAKMQTVK

-274 RVTTVSFSNYF
+274 RVTIVSFSNYF

-312 SKTLTPVNEKKWG
+312 SKTLTPVNEKKWK

-364 DQIAISVQEPKD
+364 DQIAVSVQEPKD

-518 KFYYPE
+518 KFTYPE

-534 RKNKS
+534 RAS
-539 YNKTIQRLQKKYI
+539 TRRR
-552 K
+552 

>member
-1 MLAAVLGMS
+1 MKTIKLIGMCMLAAVLGMS

-52 CFKVSSNAD
+52 CYKITSNAD
-61 WCTATIDFAKSTMT
+61 WCKASIDFAKSTMT

-112 DAIQTGQNSYKV
+112 DAIQTGENSYTV

-174 KNTSQQDR
+174 KNTSQKVR
-182 NAAVRIY
+182 NASVRIY
-189 DEKSGVENRVLI
+189 DEKSGVEDRVLI
-201 TQEFTDYMDID
+201 TQEFKDYMDID

-233 DWDCFVEPE
+233 DWDCFVNPE
-242 DTWVKKQTVK
+242 DTWAKIQTVK

-274 RVTTVSFSNYF
+274 RVTTVTFSNYF
-285 NKEIDVTIT
+285 DKEVDVTIT

-312 SKTLTPVNEKKWG
+312 SKTLTPVNEKKWK

-338 DENGKVTGVAGG
+338 DENGKVTAVAGG

-364 DQIAISVQEPKD
+364 DQIAVSVQEPKD
-376 LKDNLVGSNEPGY
+376 LKDNLVGDNRPGFTFIDDI
-389 ESVDG
+389 E
-394 VKVMTSLDCTITNNS
+394 VMNSLNCTITNNS
-409 DNTIQLDEVS
+409 ENSIQLNKIT
-419 LYCDGEYKK
+419 LYRDG
-428 SKALNRTLNKEGGSY
+428 KALESYSLNELVDGNGGKYSY
-443 TYTFPIDIEYEE
+443 KFDIEIEYEE
-455 IPDNPEEGG
+455 IPDNPE
-464 KPSEGESTEEKS
+464 EGESTEEKS

-491 SETKKKPKENTH
+491 SETKKKPKVNTY
-503 KYQVVWDYTYGGEKF
+503 KYHVVWDYTYGGEKF
-518 KFYYPE
+518 KFTYPE

-534 RKNKS
+534 RAS
-539 YNKTIQRLQKKYI
+539 TRRR
-552 K
+552 

>member
-112 DAIQTGQNSYKV
+112 DAIQTGKNSYKV

-137 NVSYKVAVTY
+137 NVSYKVAVIY

-174 KNTSQQDR
+174 KNTSQKDR

-189 DEKSGVENRVLI
+189 DEKSGVEDRVLI

-534 RKNKS
+534 RAS
-539 YNKTIQRLQKKYI
+539 TRRR
-552 K
+552 

>member
-1 MLAAVLGMS
+1 
-10 VQSCSKDDYQSRIK
+10 
-24 ELIINENNYKFDS
+24 
-37 DGGSYEKEYRGEDLS
+37 
-52 CFKVSSNAD
+52 
-61 WCTATIDFAKSTMT
+61 MT

-112 DAIQTGQNSYKV
+112 DAIQTGTNSYTV
-124 KTDGGTVSIKLLT
+124 KTDGGTVSIKVQS

-174 KNTSQQDR
+174 KNTSQKVR
-182 NAAVRIY
+182 NASVRIY
-189 DEKSGVENRVLI
+189 DEKSGVEDRVLI
-201 TQEFTDYMDID
+201 TQEFKDYMDID

-242 DTWVKKQTVK
+242 DTWAKKQTVK

-260 QSFTISPFTEKKTK
+260 QSFTISPFTEKKAK
-274 RVTTVSFSNYF
+274 RVTIVSFSNYF
-285 NKEIDVTIT
+285 DKEVDVTIT

-364 DQIAISVQEPKD
+364 DQIAVSVQEPKD
-376 LKDNLVGSNEPGY
+376 LKDNLVGSNEPEY
-389 ESVDG
+389 ESVLG

-534 RKNKS
+534 RAS
-539 YNKTIQRLQKKYI
+539 TRRR
-552 K
+552 